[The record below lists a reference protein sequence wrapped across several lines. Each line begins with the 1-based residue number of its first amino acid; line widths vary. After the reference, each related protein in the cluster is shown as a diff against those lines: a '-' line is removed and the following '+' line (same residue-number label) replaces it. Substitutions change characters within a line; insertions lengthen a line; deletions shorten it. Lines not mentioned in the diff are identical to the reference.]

1 MSQVFINKIHIDEVR
16 HLHDLDIE
24 VSPKTEGSKLTHII
38 FTGKNGSGKTSLL
51 DAIAGYLESVSHGN
65 FPSEATRYVE
75 MDKANLQRQ
84 QSSGASKK
92 ELYETEKRLG
102 SHRSRYESSR
112 HGIDLSFNV
121 DEADVY
127 ACFERGELVLAYFG
141 AQRAFSADV
150 PRTIEKVAFK
160 DHYDIHETPR
170 SLFIKYLL
178 DLKMTQALAAT
189 GGRQARADEIQR
201 WFDRLQRILRDIYE
215 DETLTIEFDEDTYRF
230 SINERGRDPFDFN
243 EASDGF
249 SAVLDI
255 VVGLMLRMAG
265 ENGRSTAFDLPGI
278 ALIDEVENHLHLS
291 LQKRIIPY
299 LSELFPN
306 VQFVVT
312 THSPFVLSSV
322 NNAVVY
328 DLENKVLL
336 ADGLSD
342 STYESIV
349 EGYFNM
355 DGLSVELRKK
365 YDRYLELAD
374 KKTLTPEELIEVS
387 ELEMYLDEIPD
398 YLALGVATEYKR
410 RKLELHARGLSS

>member
-1 MSQVFINKIHIDEVR
+1 MGQVFIQKIHVDEVR

-24 VSPKTEGSKLTHII
+24 VSPEDSRLMHII
-38 FTGKNGSGKTSLL
+38 LTGKNGSGKTSLL
-51 DAIAGYLESVSHGN
+51 DAIAGYLDSISRGC
-65 FPSEATRYVE
+65 FPSEAARYYE
-75 MDKANLQRQ
+75 MSKANLQHQ
-84 QSSGASKK
+84 QTHGASKK
-92 ELYETEKRLG
+92 ELYETGKRVD
-102 SHRSRYESSR
+102 SHQLRYESLR
-112 HGIDLSFNV
+112 HGIELSFNI

-127 ACFERGELVLAYFG
+127 AQYERGKLVLAHFG

-150 PRTIEKVAFK
+150 PQTIEKVVFK
-160 DHYDIHETPR
+160 DRYDIHETPR
-170 SLFIKYLL
+170 DVFIKYLL

-189 GGRQARADEIQR
+189 GGKQERADEIQH
-201 WFDRLQRILRDIYE
+201 WFDRLQDILRDIYE
-215 DETLTIEFDEDTYRF
+215 DESLTIEFDEDTYRF
-230 SINERGRDPFDFN
+230 TINERGRAPFDFN

-255 VVGLMLRMAG
+255 IVGIMLRMAG
-265 ENGRSTAFDLPGI
+265 ENGRSTTFDLPGI

-322 NNAVVY
+322 SNAVVY

-336 ADGLSD
+336 ANGLSD
-342 STYESIV
+342 NTYESIV

-355 DGLSVELRKK
+355 DSLSVELRRK
-365 YDRYLELAD
+365 YDRYLELAG
-374 KKTLTPEELIEVS
+374 KGTLTPEELIEVS
-387 ELEMYLDEIPD
+387 ELETYLDEIPD
-398 YLALGVATEYKR
+398 YLALGVTTEYKK
-410 RKLELHARGLSS
+410 RKLELHARDYRS